1 MNALINSHAP
11 LKKQSNNK
19 AKKQQKK
26 QKSNKKQQQFNKNH
40 RLQEVSKIQFIIKIY
55 SLKNILNAT
64 TPKIKM
70 LYIMSLKFIET
81 ILQF

>member
-11 LKKQSNNK
+11 LKKQSN
-19 AKKQQKK
+19 KKSKK
-26 QKSNKKQQQFNKNH
+26 VTKNSNSFNKNH

-81 ILQF
+81 ISQF